1 MQSVY
6 PGEKEHLVGIT
17 AKVPR
22 EWSEGLDKTAKET
35 GTIKSRLIRQAIWEY
50 FNKHQIEV

>member
-6 PGEKEHLVGIT
+6 PGEKERLIGIT